1 MKLARR
7 MQNLGTETA
16 FEVLARAKALEQA
29 GRSIIHLQIGEPDFD
44 TPKNVVEA
52 GCKALREGFTHYGPS
67 PGLPALRAAIAE
79 DVGKSRGVHV
89 APEEVIVV
97 PGGKPILFFVML
109 ALLEPGTSAIYPNPG
124 FPIYESMIRFLDAKA
139 VPLPLREAN
148 DFALDVDELAS
159 LIDDSTRLLVL
170 NSPSNP
176 CGGVMPSED
185 IDKLAD
191 VLRQH
196 PDLWILS
203 DEIYSRILY
212 DGMKHDS
219 LIRHEDLRHR
229 IILLDGFSKTYA
241 MTGWRLGYGVMPKD
255 FAVHVARL
263 QTNATSCTASATQMA
278 GVEALRGPQD
288 DVETMLRAFDERR
301 HRIVDGLN
309 ALPGV
314 SCRLPKGAFYAFA
327 NFSSFG
333 KTSKELETLFL
344 EEAGVACLT
353 GTSFGSYGEG
363 YLRFSYA
370 NSVENIEEGL
380 RRMRAFI
387 ETKLL

>member
-16 FEVLARAKALEQA
+16 FEVLARAKALEA
-29 GRSIIHLQIGEPDFD
+29 EGRSIIHLQIGEPDFD
-44 TPKNVVEA
+44 TPKNVIEA
-52 GCKALREGFTHYGPS
+52 GCNALRSGFTHYGPS

-79 DVGKSRGVHV
+79 DVGRSRGVHV
-89 APEEVIVV
+89 APEEVVVV

-109 ALLEPGTSAIYPNPG
+109 ALLESGTSAIYPNPG

-139 VPLPLREAN
+139 VPLPLREEN
-148 DFALDVDELAS
+148 DFALDVDELAG
-159 LIDDSTRLLVL
+159 LLDDSTRLLVL

-176 CGGVMPSED
+176 CGGVLPSED
-185 IDKLAD
+185 VDKLAD
-191 VLRQH
+191 VLRKY
-196 PDLWILS
+196 PDLWILT

-219 LIRHEDLRHR
+219 LLRHEDLRHR
-229 IILLDGFSKTYA
+229 IVLLDGFSKTYA
-241 MTGWRLGYGVMPKD
+241 MTGWRLGYGVMPKE

-263 QTNATSCTASATQMA
+263 QTNATSCTASATQIA
-278 GVEALRGPQD
+278 GIEALTGPQD
-288 DVETMLRAFDERR
+288 DVDTMLRAFDHRR
-301 HRIVDGLN
+301 HVIVDGLN

-314 SCRLPKGAFYAFA
+314 TCRLPKGAFYAFA

-333 KTSKELETLFL
+333 KKSKELETLFL
-344 EEAGVACLT
+344 EQAGVACLT
-353 GTSFGSYGEG
+353 GTSFGKYGEG

-380 RRMRAFI
+380 RRIRDCI
-387 ETKLL
+387 ENVLS

>member
-1 MKLARR
+1 